1 MKTVK
6 LLGLALGLVV
16 SLAACAGQQAW
27 TPQVNYAYEV
37 DDGVLYIRWNC
48 FAEPPGLV
56 MRGFVNNPMS
66 MNALKDTTL
75 SLSGINAQGGTV
87 SSTQDS
93 ALPFMLETNVRTPF
107 EMKLKTTGAEVRF
120 DMWYQYQIGAFLRD
134 QRGARMDACPNV
146 RF

>member
-6 LLGLALGLVV
+6 LLGVALGLVV
-16 SLAACAGQQAW
+16 SLIACAGQQTW

-66 MNALKDTTL
+66 MNPLKDTTL
-75 SLSGINAQGGTV
+75 WLSGINAQGATI
-87 SSTQDS
+87 SSTQDN
-93 ALPFMLETNVRTPF
+93 AIPFMLETMNRTPF
-107 EMKLKTTGAEVRF
+107 EMKLKTTGTEARF

-134 QRGARMDACPNV
+134 QRGAKMDACPNV